1 MESGRPARLVGAA
14 VKRKE
19 DLRLIMGEG
28 KYTDDVQLKGMAY
41 MAVLRSPHPHARIL
55 AVDTS
60 KACQHPGVLAV
71 LSGEEAREHCKV
83 EFPLLGVRPGV
94 RVRSRWPMAAGVAR
108 YVGEPVA
115 AVVAASPAVA
125 RDALELIEV
134 RDEPLPAVVD
144 MEKALEPGSPTVHP
158 DLGTNLCVES
168 SRSLGE
174 PDRAFAEAD
183 GVVSL
188 RLEQP
193 RLVANPM
200 EPRAVVASYERGSG
214 SLTLWLSSQ
223 APHMERSFVSQVL
236 GLPENRV
243 RVIALDVGGGFGVK
257 IDTYPETVIAAI
269 LSMRLGRPV
278 KWTEERQEH
287 HTSSYHGRGEVQ
299 YVEAAYRKDS
309 TLLGVRVRFY
319 TDLGAYCNGGSH
331 AVVEMLTPAGI
342 QGAYRVRD
350 IAWTTYGVFTNRVP
364 VGPYR
369 GYGQHASAYLIERVM
384 DLIAY
389 ALSMDPVEVRR
400 RNLIPRNAF
409 PYQTPLGTRYDSGD
423 YEAALDRALE
433 LADYGRLREEQRRLR
448 ERGVLMGLGISTTVD
463 ASGFGPSSAL
473 SVRPGYETA
482 TVRVDASGKA
492 TVLTGSSPHGQGMET
507 TFAQIVADEL
517 GLPFDDVEV
526 VYGDT
531 AVVPQG
537 SGTRASRS
545 LVVGGTAILRACQQV
560 REKARL
566 VAGALLQIAPQHV
579 AVEGGRFFV
588 EDVPDRSVTWPDVG
602 RAVYGPTPMPGGLER
617 GLEATA
623 YWEPPGYTY
632 PFSANIAVVLVDPK
646 TGEVTLT
653 RYICVDD
660 CGTVVNPLVVEGQV
674 HGGLAQGIGAAL
686 LEQAVW
692 DGYGQLLTGS
702 LMDYA
707 MPRAQNLP
715 AFTLDRM
722 ATPSP
727 HNPLGAKGMG
737 ESSTIAAVPAVANAV
752 VDALAH
758 LGITHIDIP
767 IMPEKVWRAAGE
779 RGITTC

>member
-19 DLRLIMGEG
+19 DLRLILGEG
-28 KYTDDVQLKGMAY
+28 KYTDDVQLKGMAS

-55 AVDTS
+55 AVETS
-60 KACQHPGVLAV
+60 KARQHPGVLAV

-94 RVRSRWPMAAGVAR
+94 RVRSRGPMAAGVAR

-134 RDEPLPAVVD
+134 KYEPLPAVVD

-168 SRSLGE
+168 SRSLGD

-223 APHMERSFVSQVL
+223 APHLERSFVSQVL
-236 GLPENRV
+236 GLSENRV

-257 IDTYPETVIAAI
+257 IDTYPETVLAAI

-278 KWTEERQEH
+278 KWTEGRQEH

-331 AVVEMLTPAGI
+331 AVVAMLTPAGI

-350 IAWTTYGVFTNRVP
+350 IAWTTSGVFTNRVP

-384 DLIAY
+384 DRIAS
-389 ALSMDPVEVRR
+389 ALRMDPVAVRR
-400 RNLIPRNAF
+400 RNLIPQHAF
-409 PYQTPLGTRYDSGD
+409 PYQTPLGTQYDSGD

-448 ERGVLMGLGISTTVD
+448 ERGVLMGIGLSTTVD
-463 ASGFGPSSAL
+463 AAGFGPSSAL

-517 GLPFDDVEV
+517 GVPFDDVEV

-545 LVVGGTAILRACQQV
+545 LVVGGTAIIRACQQV

-566 VAGALLQIAPQHV
+566 VAGALLQSDPQQV
-579 AVEGGRFFV
+579 AVEGGRFV
-588 EDVPDRSVTWPDVG
+588 VADVPDRSVTWPDVG

-623 YWEPPGYTY
+623 YWEPPGYTS
-632 PFSANIAVVLVDPK
+632 PFSANIAVVRVDPQ
-646 TGEVTLT
+646 TGEVKLT

-692 DGYGQLLTGS
+692 DGDGQLLTGS

-707 MPRAQNLP
+707 MPRARDLP
-715 AFTLDRM
+715 AFTVDRM
-722 ATPSP
+722 TTPSP

-737 ESSTIAAVPAVANAV
+737 ESPTIAAVPAVANAV

-758 LGITHIDIP
+758 LGITHLDIP
-767 IMPEKVWRAAGE
+767 LTPEKVWRAAGE
-779 RGITTC
+779 RGRTPC